1 MLASVAEVRPGERR
15 GAAAAFLTL
24 FGILASHTLLETAR
38 DALFLARLP
47 PSQLPWVYLAMAV
60 IAIAISQGPWRVPK
74 RLRGRRSLAALLVG
88 CAAVTAGF
96 WLFGVSTHP
105 WALRALY
112 VWTGLLGTLAA
123 LQFWIVLGEL
133 YTVTQA
139 KRLYKIVGTG
149 ALLGAVAGAALA
161 RVVASQF
168 GAPHI
173 VLASAVVLALTGMG
187 PAMLVRR
194 PP

>member
-15 GAAAAFLTL
+15 GAVAAFLTL

-47 PSQLPWVYLAMAV
+47 PSQLPWVYLAMAA
-60 IAIAISQGPWRVPK
+60 IAIVISQGPWRVPK
-74 RLRGRRSLAALLVG
+74 KLTGRRVLSVLLVG
-88 CAAVTAGF
+88 CAAVTFLF
-96 WLFGVSTHP
+96 WLAGASTHP

-139 KRLYKIVGTG
+139 KRLYRIVGTG
-149 ALLGAVAGAALA
+149 ALLGAVAGAGLA
-161 RVVASQF
+161 RVVAAQF
-168 GAPHI
+168 GAPPL
-173 VLASAVVLALTGMG
+173 VLASAIGRASCRERVWIPV
-187 PAMLVRR
+187 
-194 PP
+194 